1 MSSCFDRIMPSK
13 WLGKWLGKLDGTC
26 VRIESEIG

>member
-1 MSSCFDRIMPSK
+1 MSSCFDRIMP
-13 WLGKWLGKLDGTC
+13 GKWLGKLDGTF

>member
-1 MSSCFDRIMPSK
+1 MSSCFDRIMPGK

>member
-1 MSSCFDRIMPSK
+1 MSSCFDRIMSGK

>member
-1 MSSCFDRIMPSK
+1 MSSCFDRIMPGK

-26 VRIESEIG
+26 VRIESQIG

>member
-1 MSSCFDRIMPSK
+1 MSSCFDRIMSGK
-13 WLGKWLGKLDGTC
+13 WLGKWLGKLDGTS

>member
-1 MSSCFDRIMPSK
+1 MSSCFDRIMS
-13 WLGKWLGKLDGTC
+13 GKWSGKLDGTF

>member
-1 MSSCFDRIMPSK
+1 MSSCFDRIMPGK
-13 WLGKWLGKLDGTC
+13 WLGKWLGKLDGTS